1 MLKTYVDACN
11 LNGPKRLFAIMPE
24 QSSITWSVAFA
35 WFGHV
40 QDGESFFQIM
50 RETTLDD
57 PSCADHSKIDKAR
70 AVFDALACLDM
81 VSWNTCYAPDVHH
94 CKDFFEKM
102 PGPNLVSYNTL
113 LSSLVSCRLSGEAV
127 KIFVEMPEINTV
139 TSTVMM
145 QAYAREGQLASARD
159 IYETMPDR
167 SSVALITA
175 QSLRT
180 AFERFEKKQE
190 AWSSI
195 IAAYVQNGRVSE
207 ALDLFREMHLSGF
220 QARRDHLHNNPS
232 SGGEPARAVL
242 PRFLSMIADFGISPR
257 ASQLEQS
264 KQSGL
269 VDDSSGLRT
278 DNPSHPGDAGVVP
291 CKLKTYPTS
300 QGAVEEQRYKRNGV
314 ARRVNPGEPER
325 ALASLGLL
333 SKWGR

>member
-1 MLKTYVDACN
+1 MAKDPFDA
-11 LNGPKRLFAIMPE
+11 MPAPNIVSC
-24 QSSITWSVAFA
+24 QSEAQSPGAY
-35 WFGHV
+35 GL
-40 QDGESFFQIM
+40 GMYKIM

-81 VSWNTCYAPDVHH
+81 VSWNTMLACYAPDVHH

-127 KIFVEMPEINTV
+127 KIFVEMPEINAV

-167 SSVALITA
+167 NSVALITA

-195 IAAYVQNGRVSE
+195 IAAYVQNGRTLGSLPGSSIMVDAMGRVSW
-207 ALDLFREMHLSGF
+207 S
-220 QARRDHLHNNPS
+220 NPS
-232 SGGEPARAVL
+232 TA
-242 PRFLSMIADFGISPR
+242 
-257 ASQLEQS
+257 
-264 KQSGL
+264 GL
-269 VDDSSGLRT
+269 VDDSSGWKI
-278 DNPSHPGDAGVVP
+278 H
-291 CKLKTYPTS
+291 
-300 QGAVEEQRYKRNGV
+300 RN
-314 ARRVNPGEPER
+314 E
-325 ALASLGLL
+325 
-333 SKWGR
+333 